1 MTTGV
6 IGVEC
11 DTSEDEGTVDG
22 GSVVPLTVTR
32 RFFGDGGMTVGEV
45 I

>member
-11 DTSEDEGTVDG
+11 EISEEEGVVEG

>member
-6 IGVEC
+6 IGFEC
-11 DTSEDEGTVDG
+11 DNSEDEEASEG

-32 RFFGDGGMTVGEV
+32 RFFGEGGMTVGEV